1 MVLLHGG
8 GADGSAWGPVVD
20 ELAVDWLVYVVDLR
34 GHGASARTPAYS
46 FELMRDDIAGP
57 LQALDLRDVT
67 LVGHSMDGI
76 VAYLVAADLADPVT
90 GLVMEEAPPPSPMG
104 FPVPDHPVRGPIVS
118 QLNEPD
124 PTWWES
130 LSTIACPALVVAG
143 GQPSFLPQELLA
155 AMAERLPR
163 GELVTIPVGHRV
175 HEQAPV
181 NSSPRSARSRSAP
194 KIALFSRHATA
205 ALRTSR
211 NRTRKGSR

>member
-118 QLNEPD
+118 QLNELP
-124 PTWWES
+124 
-130 LSTIACPALVVAG
+130 PAGV
-143 GQPSFLPQELLA
+143 
-155 AMAERLPR
+155 
-163 GELVTIPVGHRV
+163 
-175 HEQAPV
+175 
-181 NSSPRSARSRSAP
+181 ARSDGR
-194 KIALFSRHATA
+194 A
-205 ALRTSR
+205 AAARRACDHPRRTSGPR
-211 NRTRKGSR
+211 AGTGEFVAAIRTFTKRT